1 MLCSR
6 HTDHSTHPESET
18 CLSILP
24 GIRKGPIGSACAR
37 SSGSRRAPGPKAG
50 TSRSILLISAPLEIR
65 RGLGRITRGCRHRR
79 QIGGAYGS
87 VVPFPPR
94 GVRATTLLSVLKVRH
109 GSLESPRRKTHR
121 VASKGQERRWR
132 SEKSLALPYDPVKP
146 DASFQRSRSRHDWG
160 TKSAQDLKSTRRYH
174 CTTFTMPIQER
185 SGPRSVEGIGLQSGM
200 RHHCDR

>member
-1 MLCSR
+1 MLCSE
-6 HTDHSTHPESET
+6 HPDHSTYPESET

-24 GIRKGPIGSACAR
+24 SIRKGPIGSACAR

-50 TSRSILLISAPLEIR
+50 TSRSILLISAPSEIR
-65 RGLGRITRGCRHRR
+65 RRLGRITRGCRHRR

-146 DASFQRSRSRHDWG
+146 DASFQRSRSPLLGDQVG
-160 TKSAQDLKSTRRYH
+160 T
-174 CTTFTMPIQER
+174 
-185 SGPRSVEGIGLQSGM
+185 GLEIYETIPLYDVHYAYTGGGVMTSHAAVRGLLAG
-200 RHHCDR
+200 